1 MMLFA
6 IAILML
12 LWAFQ
17 VVFLKPY
24 YRNTK
29 IKDVRIVASAIETGL
44 KEDTLSE
51 NIVQVAI
58 GNNVCASVYNKQG
71 EQVYFVDTL
80 GVNCYINRQN
90 HLDNPIFM
98 KEYIEKAQVVAGT
111 DFFFYMESTNLNREM
126 MFYGKEVI
134 ADFTLYYVFVNA
146 PIEPLDST
154 ISILQDQFIYVTL
167 AVFVLSSFMALFIAN
182 RLAKPLRSMVTS
194 AKRLAGGDVKVE
206 FDPSGYSEIKELAQ
220 TLNYATQEIAKMDE
234 LRKDLIANVSHD
246 IKTPLTTIKAYAEMI
261 KEISGKSEKK
271 RNEHLDIILQEA
283 HHLDVLV
290 SDMLK
295 LSQFNHPQLLIEPTM
310 VHLKSMID
318 NIVGVFTGT
327 IATHKIIIKT
337 EVDEAMMV
345 VCDEVKM
352 GQVIFNFI
360 NNAITHVGEDRT
372 IWIKAIH
379 KKENIRV
386 EVIDNGAGIKQDEL
400 PYIWDRYYKIDKNF
414 TRSDSGSGLG
424 LAIAKSI
431 CLAHK
436 APFGAISIENHG
448 STFFVELPIEMKDQ
462 EDEYA
467 SNMD

>member
-6 IAILML
+6 IAILVL
-12 LWAFQ
+12 LWTFQ
-17 VVFLKPY
+17 SVFLKPY

-29 IKDVRIVASAIETGL
+29 INDVRYVASRIEEGL
-44 KEDTLSE
+44 KQDTLSE
-51 NIVQVAI
+51 TIVQVAI
-58 GNNVCASVYNKQG
+58 GNNVCASLYNKQG

-80 GVNCYINRQN
+80 GVNCFISRQN
-90 HLDNPIFM
+90 HMDDPAFM
-98 KEYIEKAQVVAGT
+98 NQYIEQAQVVAGT
-111 DFFFYMESTNLNREM
+111 DFYFYIEGNKINREM

-134 ADFTLYYVFVNA
+134 ADFTSYYVFVNA

-167 AVFVLSSFMALFIAN
+167 AVFILSSFVALFIAN
-182 RLAKPLRSMVTS
+182 RIARPLRSMVNS
-194 AKRLAGGDVKVE
+194 AQRLAGGDVKVE
-206 FDPSGYSEIKELAQ
+206 FEPTGYKEIEELAQ
-220 TLNYATQEIAKMDE
+220 TLNYATEEIAKMDE

-261 KEISGKSEKK
+261 KEISGKNEEK

-295 LSQFNHPQLLIEPTM
+295 LSQFNHPQLLVDSTM
-310 VHLKSMID
+310 VHLKTMID
-318 NIVGVFTGT
+318 NIVRVFTGT
-327 IATHKIIIKT
+327 LATHKIKIIT

-360 NNAITHVGEDRT
+360 NNAISHVGEDKT
-372 IWIKAIH
+372 IYVKAFH
-379 KKENIRV
+379 KKDNIRI
-386 EVIDNGAGIKQDEL
+386 EVIDHGSGIKQKEL

-414 TRSDSGSGLG
+414 TRSDTGSGLG

-431 CLAHK
+431 CIAHK
-436 APFGAISIENHG
+436 VPFGVISIEGKG
-448 STFFVELPIEMKDQ
+448 STFFVELPIEKLDQ
-462 EDEYA
+462 GDDYA
-467 SNMD
+467 SDLR